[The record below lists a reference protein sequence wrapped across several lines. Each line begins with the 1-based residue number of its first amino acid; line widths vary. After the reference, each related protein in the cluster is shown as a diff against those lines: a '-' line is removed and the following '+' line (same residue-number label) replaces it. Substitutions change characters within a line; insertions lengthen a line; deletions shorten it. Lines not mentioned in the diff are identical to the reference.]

1 MMDTKI
7 INFTK
12 DNYLNH
18 KKDKN
23 FFQTFIDTAKLY
35 LFITKTYIKLL
46 KYLTM
51 KYITYL
57 IYMIFVKF

>member
-1 MMDTKI
+1 MIDSKI

-18 KKDKN
+18 KKDN
-23 FFQTFIDTAKLY
+23 FFFKLLLTLLNYIY
-35 LFITKTYIKLL
+35 LLQKHIKLL

-57 IYMIFVKF
+57 IYMISVKF